1 MTEKIFSMPVRVNDF
16 IANTVHLKNEDLG
29 IYWRLLCFAWENKAQ
44 LTSNMEEIYEICKA
58 HDERTKKKVDN
69 ILIRFFTFNEVSKC
83 FEQKAQVEEWARV
96 NYLHV
101 VKSENGKLGGRP
113 KANGNLTESK
123 SKALKLIPKPIP
135 NKTKYTEEFEKVW
148 KELTVRVGSK
158 KKSFTSF
165 NQLNED
171 DKKKVVVNYNFLL
184 STINDPKYY
193 PHFSSW
199 LNGDRIDEDIQLG
212 EQQIRSL
219 NDLGTD
225 HKYNGFIDGKH
236 QFTYDMGF
244 AKDLVYYNKR
254 GEKIEKT

>member
-113 KANGNLTESK
+113 KANGNLTKSK
-123 SKALKLIPKPIP
+123 SKALKLIPKLIP

-158 KKSFTSF
+158 KKIF
-165 NQLNED
+165 
-171 DKKKVVVNYNFLL
+171 Y
-184 STINDPKYY
+184 I
-193 PHFSSW
+193 
-199 LNGDRIDEDIQLG
+199 I
-212 EQQIRSL
+212 
-219 NDLGTD
+219 
-225 HKYNGFIDGKH
+225 
-236 QFTYDMGF
+236 
-244 AKDLVYYNKR
+244 
-254 GEKIEKT
+254 